1 MFLYYIFRSAYN
13 PNQWV
18 LMLCALLI
26 SSSMVFAEPDIR
38 IDGGPDAL
46 RNNVRQ
52 YLSIA
57 EETCSAPLWRLQSL
71 LGDVSDEVKQAGQ
84 ALGYY
89 QLEFTS
95 KLTQEKECWRLHLLL
110 SPGEPAIVTDIQLII
125 NGDGAE
131 GDIFK
136 ALNQKELNKNTEINI
151 GDRLDHGRYENLKN
165 KIVALASSHGYYD
178 GRFDTANIKV
188 NIAENTASI
197 VLIYDTGKRYRISE
211 IRIKHDILSEELLR
225 RYLNIQR
232 GDYYDSEKLLELK
245 NIYNSSNY
253 FSAATASPD
262 IQHLENY
269 QVPIDVTLEER
280 KRRTYSSGFGFATD
294 TGPRVL
300 LGYEDRYV
308 NQRGHGVTADYTVST
323 IKTNAQL
330 AYKIPMEQP
339 FNEYMQLLTGYEK
352 EETDTTY
359 SNNRSIGASFTRF
372 NKSQW
377 LQTYAL
383 SLEKESSRVNESDT
397 IYTFL
402 VLPSASILRTKTDGS
417 PYPLSGW
424 SLLSTLS
431 GSPKTFGSDL
441 SFIKWDTRAKYIY
454 GLPQGRLLLRTELGL
469 SKVNDIKKLPI
480 SKRYFAGGDTSV
492 RGYDYQSLGPS
503 IKLDETG
510 KETEDETGKKTVI
523 GGNNLWVSSIEYDY
537 LVKSRWALAAFY
549 DVGNAVDDF
558 HTDLKR
564 SVGVGIRW
572 ISPIG
577 PVRLDFAK
585 ALDDAKGWKVH
596 LTLGPDL

>member
-1 MFLYYIFRSAYN
+1 LIVEHFFVKRIRSTKRLA
-13 PNQWV
+13 P
-18 LMLCALLI
+18 LLLALLAFPA
-26 SSSMVFAEPDIR
+26 MVFAAPEIKVE
-38 IDGGPDAL
+38 GGPELL

-57 EETCSAPLWRLQSL
+57 GETCSAPLWRLQSL
-71 LGDVSDEVKQAGQ
+71 LGDMSEEIKQAGQ
-84 ALGYY
+84 AVGYY
-89 QLEFTS
+89 QVTFTS
-95 KLTQEKECWRLHLLL
+95 KLTQQKDCWQLQLAL
-110 SPGEPAIVTDIQLII
+110 SAGEPVIINDLQLVI

-131 GDIFK
+131 GDMFN
-136 ALNQKELNKNTEINI
+136 ALNKKDGLKM

-165 KIVALASSHGYYD
+165 NITSIASSHGYYD
-178 GRFDTANIKV
+178 GRFDTAKIIV
-188 NIAENTASI
+188 NTEENTASI
-197 VLIYDTGKRYRISE
+197 ALIYASGVRYRIGG
-211 IRIKHDILSEELLR
+211 IRIDHDILDEELLR
-225 RYLNIQR
+225 RYLNIHS
-232 GDYYDSEKLLELK
+232 GDFYDSEKLLDLK

-253 FSAATASPD
+253 FTAATASPD
-262 IQHLENY
+262 IQHLKNY
-269 QVPIDVTLEER
+269 QVPIDVTLEKR
-280 KRRTYSSGFGFATD
+280 KRRAYSYGAGFATD

-308 NQRGHGVTADYTVST
+308 NQRGHGINADYSVST

-330 AYKIPMEQP
+330 SYKIPMERP
-339 FNEYMQLLTGYEK
+339 FNEYLQLLTGYEK
-352 EETDTTY
+352 EETNTSY

-372 NKSQW
+372 NQSQW
-377 LQTYAL
+377 LHTYAI
-383 SLEKESSRVNESDT
+383 SLEKESSRVDAGDT

-424 SLLSTLS
+424 SWLSTLS

-441 SFIKWDTRAKYIY
+441 SFIQFDTRAKYIY
-454 GLPQGRLLLRTELGL
+454 GLPVGRLLLRTELGL

-503 IKLDETG
+503 IKLNEAG
-510 KETEDETGKKTVI
+510 KEDEAGKLKVI
-523 GGNNLWVSSIEYDY
+523 GGNDLLVSSIEYDY
-537 LVKSRWALAAFY
+537 LVKSRWALATFY

-558 HTDLKR
+558 HVDLKR
-564 SVGVGIRW
+564 SVGVGVRW

-577 PVRLDFAK
+577 PVRLDIAK
-585 ALDDAKGWKVH
+585 ALDDAKGWKLH